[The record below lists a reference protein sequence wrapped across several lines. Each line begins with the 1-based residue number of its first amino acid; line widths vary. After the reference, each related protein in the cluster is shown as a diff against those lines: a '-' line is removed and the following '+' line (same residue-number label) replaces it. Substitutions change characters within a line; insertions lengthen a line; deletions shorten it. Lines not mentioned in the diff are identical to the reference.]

1 MSKKETPLFPLR
13 KGLHTRQAHVD
24 LPAGTFE
31 EEHARNGFFGRTTHL
46 YRLHPVTDWMRIEGP
61 LRPHSYDL
69 NGLRPSADAAIRA
82 SMFGST
88 EPAFA
93 PICILHNA
101 DVALHW
107 VAPAAMDFFYRNAD
121 GGRWT
126 FHEIVAPGGRAG

>member
-24 LPAGTFE
+24 LPEGTFE
-31 EEHARNGFFGRTTHL
+31 EEHARQGFFGRTTHL
-46 YRLHPVTDWMRIEGP
+46 YRLHPTTAWTRIEGP
-61 LRPHSYDL
+61 LKPHSYDL
-69 NGLRPSADAAIRA
+69 NRLAGAGEAIRA
-82 SMFGST
+82 SMLGST

-93 PICILHNA
+93 PICLLHNS

-121 GGRWT
+121 GDD
-126 FHEIVAPGGRAG
+126 VY